1 MEYSRHG
8 SVIKG
13 NEKPVIRSKYEEDV
27 YLNNHTVS
35 VQLMTPFTV
44 PVLKQLKSE
53 NFACFLQPLM
63 VTIKQETSLYIF
75 IYFEFI
81 WKINTVDS

>member
-44 PVLKQLKSE
+44 PVQKQLE
-53 NFACFLQPLM
+53 
-63 VTIKQETSLYIF
+63 I
-75 IYFEFI
+75 
-81 WKINTVDS
+81 